1 MGSES
6 LAHPH
11 QDPAG
16 CRWWKFMGVFMF
28 CEAGNGYQIQRHSP
42 QRLAKRLP
50 KWGDHTVMWGL
61 WGVMPSSL
69 KDALVS

>member
-1 MGSES
+1 
-6 LAHPH
+6 
-11 QDPAG
+11 
-16 CRWWKFMGVFMF
+16 MGVFMF

>member
-1 MGSES
+1 
-6 LAHPH
+6 
-11 QDPAG
+11 
-16 CRWWKFMGVFMF
+16 MGVFMF
-28 CEAGNGYQIQRHSP
+28 CEGGNGYQIQCHSP

-50 KWGDHTVMWGL
+50 KWGDHTVVWGL